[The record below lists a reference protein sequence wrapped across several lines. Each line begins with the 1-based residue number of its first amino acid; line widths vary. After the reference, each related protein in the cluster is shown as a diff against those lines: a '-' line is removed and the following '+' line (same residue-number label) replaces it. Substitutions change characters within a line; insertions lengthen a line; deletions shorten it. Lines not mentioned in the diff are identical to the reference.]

1 MKAVT
6 NKSARAKA
14 NRMGVGSWV
23 VIIVLLL
30 FLLAAAVPIYRSW
43 RLGNGAGLP
52 LSAYIAMALGIVF
65 SLGVGFGLMALLFY
79 SSRKG
84 YDEPPVLMDESERA
98 ESANPS
104 TENAEQ
110 LTGHHESQ

>member
-6 NKSARAKA
+6 NKSAQAKA